1 MSRLRSCNEGRNEVK
16 LVYEILAFLLKQEVS
31 RMKSDVR
38 GNVVNLGFAYELQGR
53 LEYRMEEP
61 NATE

>member
-1 MSRLRSCNEGRNEVK
+1 MK